1 MSMEETLNETQNA
14 LEEFQMTSRELE
26 EDLER
31 ELEQS
36 EKKYK
41 ELKAKNESLIRDSE
55 EWKVCLIE

>member
-1 MSMEETLNETQNA
+1 
-14 LEEFQMTSRELE
+14 MTSRELE

-41 ELKAKNESLIRDSE
+41 ELKAKNESLIRDAE
-55 EWKVCLIE
+55 EWKVCYYL